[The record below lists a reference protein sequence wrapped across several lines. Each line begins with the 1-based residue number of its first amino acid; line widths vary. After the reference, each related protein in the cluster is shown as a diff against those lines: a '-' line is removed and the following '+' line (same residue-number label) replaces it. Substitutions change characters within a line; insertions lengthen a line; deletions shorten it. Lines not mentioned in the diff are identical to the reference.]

1 VPDLALFPKRY
12 PELKTIRF
20 YAGLEIPFIHVTLWA
35 LSWLVRARLIASLV
49 KAAPLMLKL
58 SYLFDWLG
66 TSNSGFHMK
75 LSGTGKNGGNKTITF
90 ELTARSGD
98 GPYIPCM
105 PAIILAKKL
114 ASGTLN
120 ETGAHPCMGFITKDE
135 YLGALSK
142 LDISWTEKSSS

>member
-1 VPDLALFPKRY
+1 
-12 PELKTIRF
+12 
-20 YAGLEIPFIHVTLWA
+20 
-35 LSWLVRARLIASLV
+35 
-49 KAAPLMLKL
+49 
-58 SYLFDWLG
+58 
-66 TSNSGFHMK
+66 MK